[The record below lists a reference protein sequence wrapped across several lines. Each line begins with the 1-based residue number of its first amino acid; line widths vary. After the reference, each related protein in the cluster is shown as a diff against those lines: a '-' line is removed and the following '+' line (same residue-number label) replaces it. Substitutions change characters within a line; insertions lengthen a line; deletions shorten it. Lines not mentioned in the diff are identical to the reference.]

1 MSDTTLIAF
10 HPEGFECRFTFDI
23 AKLEPVV
30 TWLLEHDFRPQ
41 LGFQYTP
48 EGLPVCPRHGI
59 PMVKREKQGDVWYS
73 HNIGTEENPLWCRGY
88 RHNSSPG
95 WNVAPK
101 LKPLEQVDLAASTRR
116 YDDSHAR
123 ELEAE
128 AVKAHVARH
137 LEVPDAKPDPDGRP
151 RDVHDIA
158 DDIFS

>member
-95 WNVAPK
+95 WNVSPK
-101 LKPLEQVDLAASTRR
+101 LEPLAASRMIDADVNSQVEVDLAASRR
-116 YDDSHAR
+116 RFDESHA
-123 ELEAE
+123 E
-128 AVKAHVARH
+128 
-137 LEVPDAKPDPDGRP
+137 PPPDPNGRP
-151 RDVHDIA
+151 RDVQDIA